1 MFIYGVYHIC
11 EKIQVSNLTGLVKIQ
26 TGSVLTPAFDCKAN
40 AEIDVTITLD
50 DAFENIPTNI
60 FVYATSK
67 SSGATSF
74 DVISAVAIS
83 NTQILIRLFSHYNVN
98 RQGDIVQCRYIA
110 VFS

>member
-1 MFIYGVYHIC
+1 MYVN
-11 EKIQVSNLTGLVKIQ
+11 SNLTGLAKIQ

-40 AEIDVTITLD
+40 SEIDVTITLD
-50 DAFENIPTNI
+50 NAFENIPTNI
-60 FVYATSK
+60 FVSAMSK
-67 SSGATSF
+67 SSGLTSF

-83 NTQILIRLFSHYNVN
+83 NTQVLIRLFSHYNIN